1 MGQPHKYIGFF
12 YFTSKSACALQR
24 RKDLSPTTM
33 CYFLAITVGL
43 AIAAM
48 FFLAALLAGCGVEN
62 ELLACGHA
70 AAWPQV
76 RHPTKR
82 PPKLRRGAT
91 RCGREGVNQ
100 MRP

>member
-43 AIAAM
+43 AIAAT

-70 AAWPQV
+70 AARRKCGTQPNG
-76 RHPTKR
+76 
-82 PPKLRRGAT
+82 LRNCGVVPRGAA
-91 RCGREGVNQ
+91 VKV
-100 MRP
+100 